1 MYKHICVDEAQD
13 LNKAQYELIKVLCG
27 ERVKSVLMVGD
38 PNQMIY
44 GFNGSKD
51 FFETDFITD
60 FKPKT
65 FNLREN
71 YRSSK
76 SVIQLANVIKPSS
89 QINHEAAFT
98 GCTRIQPCLNE
109 EVEANWVLKGIN
121 TLIEA
126 KTHEEIEGQIT
137 LEKIVVI
144 GRNKFVFNKLRTK
157 LDESGVMYHFNK
169 GERQSE
175 PESLLGKILDYA
187 IRLKLNPKDWI
198 DGKKLCSLLEIK
210 QPENWNNQ
218 SLLASWSQLVESSNL
233 PLAQAQ
239 AYLLKEISLLDVESP
254 NIRKFCTLI
263 KTKLKEYDS
272 SNLSELEQIELDI
285 SYQELEEFQ
294 KKWTTFKAKGLGAN
308 LKSFRNAMTLG
319 KLDVA
324 NQERG
329 LTLSTVHTMK
339 GLEKDIVFLI
349 GMCDGLFPDYRATN
363 KRDLNEEK
371 NNAFVAVTR
380 AKRWLYVSYP
390 QYRMMPWGSE
400 KFHHISRFIDSLP
413 TEPMLQN

>member
-1 MYKHICVDEAQD
+1 YLNITDPTEKRKRTQVMQSYMDAFAELKRELLTERLEIEERFPNEPRFFDIYQDYQDALLNSGGIDFNDILFLAYRILNEHPNISRTYQVMYKHVCVDEAQD
-13 LNKAQYELIKVLCG
+13 LNKAQYELIKVFCG

-60 FKPKT
+60 FKPET

-76 SVIQLANVIKPSS
+76 RVIQLANVIKPNS

-121 TLIEA
+121 ALLEA

-137 LEKIVVI
+137 LEKIVII
-144 GRNKFVFNKLRTK
+144 GRNKFVFNELRKK
-157 LDESGVMYHFNK
+157 LDESGIIYHFNK

-198 DGKKLCSLLEIK
+198 DGKKLCSLLGIK

-218 SLLASWSQLVESSNL
+218 SLLGRV
-233 PLAQAQ
+233 
-239 AYLLKEISLLDVESP
+239 D
-254 NIRKFCTLI
+254 
-263 KTKLKEYDS
+263 
-272 SNLSELEQIELDI
+272 LS
-285 SYQELEEFQ
+285 
-294 KKWTTFKAKGLGAN
+294 
-308 LKSFRNAMTLG
+308 
-319 KLDVA
+319 
-324 NQERG
+324 
-329 LTLSTVHTMK
+329 
-339 GLEKDIVFLI
+339 
-349 GMCDGLFPDYRATN
+349 
-363 KRDLNEEK
+363 
-371 NNAFVAVTR
+371 
-380 AKRWLYVSYP
+380 
-390 QYRMMPWGSE
+390 
-400 KFHHISRFIDSLP
+400 
-413 TEPMLQN
+413 